1 MTTSNTNYP
10 WLKVAALAV
19 GLLLIIGLGFRTIIE
34 LADYE
39 AARARETWQTR
50 LTIVADSRAA
60 AVSQWVEEQLGL
72 VQSLSEN
79 PSLQLY
85 AIDLEA
91 SIGGENERQQASQ
104 AAYLRALLTAAA
116 NRGGFDKPAKGP
128 DLPANVKRTGLAGL
142 ALTDAQGRVLVA
154 TAGLPE
160 PTPGFRQFLVRVRG
174 LRGHFY
180 DMERGETGDPLI
192 GVVSAVYAPQT
203 NPGEAAPVGFVF
215 GLKYVDDDLYGRLRQ
230 PGDLTE
236 TGETF
241 LVRRQDRV
249 IEYISPLA
257 GGHPPLSLSIPLGQ
271 TEAAPVMAVAFPG
284 SILEGESY
292 RSRPVLFASRQIDKT
307 GWTLLRSVDHAEAL
321 GPAEASSRR
330 LVIWL
335 VLGLVSLCAL
345 LALIWRHGASL
356 RVASALDQARR
367 SADEYQRMSRFL
379 EIVTDLQGATIA
391 TFDADGRYT
400 FANSYAAE
408 EAGMAKTDM
417 LGKTTADVL
426 GTARAAP
433 IVDLGQQAL
442 AEDRAIKQ
450 ILSIDD
456 SEDGRTVRSS
466 HIPLSDQAPGEA
478 AVLMVQEDITA
489 LVRERAQR
497 EGNLRALIGALVG
510 IVDRRDPYS
519 ALHSARVAQV
529 AEAIASE
536 MDASLQDIEAA
547 RTAGLLMNL
556 GKILVPRDLLLKTDP
571 LSEDELQQI
580 RSGILSGAE
589 LLEGIVF
596 DGPVIESIRQIH
608 ERWDGKGI
616 PNRLAGDQILVTAR
630 IVCAANAFVGMISP
644 RAYREAIDIDGA
656 VGHLMSGI
664 GELYDRAV
672 IAALVNI
679 LDNRGG
685 RELWTGFGLP
695 PKDKDL

>member
-19 GLLLIIGLGFRTIIE
+19 GLFLVIGVGFRTIIE

-39 AARARETWQTR
+39 AARAREAWQTR
-50 LTIVADSRAA
+50 LSIVADSRAA
-60 AVSQWVEEQLGL
+60 AVSEWVEEQLGL

-85 AIDLEA
+85 AIDLAA
-91 SIGGENERQQASQ
+91 SGGGENERQQASQ
-104 AAYLRALLTAAA
+104 AAYLRSLLTAAA
-116 NRGGFDKPAKGP
+116 SRGGFDKLAQGP
-128 DLPANVKRTGLAGL
+128 DLPVNIKRTGLAGL
-142 ALTDAQGRVLVA
+142 ALADADGRVLVA
-154 TAGLPE
+154 TPGLPE
-160 PTPGFRQFLVRVRG
+160 PTSGFRQFLVRVRG
-174 LRGHFY
+174 LQGHFY
-180 DMERGETGDPLI
+180 DMEPGETGAPLFGI
-192 GVVSAVYAPQT
+192 VSAVYAPQT
-203 NPGEAAPVGFVF
+203 NPSEAAPVGFVF
-215 GLKYVDDDLYGRLRQ
+215 GLKYVGEDLYSRLQQ

-236 TGETF
+236 TGETY

-249 IEYISPLA
+249 IEYISPLD
-257 GGHPPLSLSIPLGQ
+257 GGYPPLSLSVPQ
-271 TEAAPVMAVAFPG
+271 DQAEAAPVMAVTFPG

-292 RSRPVLFASRQIDKT
+292 RSRSVLFASRQIDGT
-307 GWTLLRSVDHAEAL
+307 GWTLLRSVDRAEAL

-335 VLGLVSLCAL
+335 VLGLVAL
-345 LALIWRHGASL
+345 SALVALIWRHGASL
-356 RVASALDQARR
+356 RVARALDQARR
-367 SADEYQRMSRFL
+367 SADDYQRMSRFL
-379 EIVTDLQGATIA
+379 ETVTDLQGATIA

-408 EAGMAKTDM
+408 EAGMAKADM
-417 LGKTTADVL
+417 LGKTTVDVL
-426 GTARAAP
+426 GTARAAA

-442 AEDRAIKQ
+442 AEDKAIKQ

-529 AEAIASE
+529 AEAVASE
-536 MDASLQDIEAA
+536 MDVSTQDIEAA

-571 LSEDELQQI
+571 LSEDELRQI

-616 PNRLAGDQILVTAR
+616 PNGLAGDQILVTAR
-630 IVCAANAFVGMISP
+630 IVCVANAFVGMISP
-644 RAYREAIDIDGA
+644 RAYREAIDIDAA